1 MECNRL
7 RFLTWLAQERD
18 LKLLGCVV
26 PDFDLACRAGDNQS
40 LPQADIKARYPDHMK
55 LADQRL
61 DKVCYVHF
69 ELDSLV
75 DFPANLDFLKLI
87 RLRCIV
93 NKILLLRNAQV
104 HYSILIP
111 CLRVLYCLNLL
122 VVGLRVIGLF
132 E

>member
-26 PDFDLACRAGDNQS
+26 PDFDLACRAGDNKS
-40 LPQADIKARYPDHMK
+40 LPQADIKACYTDHMK
-55 LADQRL
+55 LADHRL

-69 ELDSLV
+69 ELDFLV
-75 DFPANLDFLKLI
+75 DFPADLDFLKLI
-87 RLRCIV
+87 RLRCIE

-111 CLRVLYCLNLL
+111 CRRVRYCLNLL
-122 VVGLRVIGLF
+122 VVGLRVISLF
-132 E
+132 